1 MTNRLASIGVT
12 VCGIILAAVP
22 LALWVAWT
30 PLGFLSVLAV
40 AFVSVI
46 VFGVLLSRLPSSD
59 DEPAERSRDEIRTA
73 LPDAFV
79 EEIHGISPL
88 NYHHSTIEK
97 TRFRRSMDRLRRMI
111 RRQSGST

>member
-12 VCGIILAAVP
+12 ICGIILAAVP

-30 PLGFLSVLAV
+30 PLGFLCVLAV
-40 AFVSVI
+40 GFVSVI
-46 VFGVLLSRLPSSD
+46 VFGVLLSRSPHNG
-59 DEPAERSRDEIRTA
+59 DESAGRSRDDIRAA

-79 EEIHGISPL
+79 EEIHGIFPL

-97 TRFRRSMDRLRRMI
+97 ARFRRTMARLRRMI
-111 RRQSGST
+111 R